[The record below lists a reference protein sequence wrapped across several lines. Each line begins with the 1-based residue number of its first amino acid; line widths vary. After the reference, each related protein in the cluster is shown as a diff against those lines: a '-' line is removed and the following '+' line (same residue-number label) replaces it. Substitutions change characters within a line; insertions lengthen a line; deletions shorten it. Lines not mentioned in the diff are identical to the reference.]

1 MRQFGL
7 ACEVWQVRASYD
19 QKPYRR
25 MMIETFG
32 GTVHPSPSELTE
44 AGPQH
49 PCRAPRLDRVTGHCH
64 Q

>member
-1 MRQFGL
+1 MPITADARLALTEFLLGCEDVVACAQYGL

-32 GTVHPSPSELTE
+32 GTVHPSP
-44 AGPQH
+44 
-49 PCRAPRLDRVTGHCH
+49 
-64 Q
+64 